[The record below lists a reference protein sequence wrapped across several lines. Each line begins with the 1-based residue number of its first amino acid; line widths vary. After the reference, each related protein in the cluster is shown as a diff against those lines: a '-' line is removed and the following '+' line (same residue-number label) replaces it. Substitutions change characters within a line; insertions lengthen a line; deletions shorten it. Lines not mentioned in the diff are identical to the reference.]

1 MEKELR
7 ILILEDVP
15 ADAELMEREL
25 RKGGIIFSSKKVDT
39 KKAFLKELKEFA
51 PDLILGDYSLPSFD
65 GLTAL
70 EIVREKCPDIPFV
83 FVSGSIGEELAIETL
98 KKGATDYVLKNR
110 LSRLVP
116 AVTRALREVEERN
129 KRKRAEDKLRE
140 QKDRAQKYLDVAGV
154 IFLVLNVDQTVTL
167 INKKGCEIL
176 GYKEK
181 EIIGKNWFDH
191 FIPERDR
198 ISVKA
203 VFAKLAA
210 AEIEPVEH
218 FENTVLTQSGMEK
231 IIAWHNTIITD
242 EKGHIMGTLSSGED
256 ITERKRAENTL
267 QESENRYRQVVED
280 ATEIIY
286 TVDEKGNFTY
296 ANRAGLKV
304 IGYSSGELRKLNYA
318 DLVVP
323 GHRERV
329 SQVYINQFRDRL
341 PTTYV
346 EFPFFSK
353 GGEIIWFGQNSTLVM
368 DGDKIVGFHIIAR
381 DITKRKGAEEALRES
396 EERYR
401 TLVET
406 SPDAI
411 TLMDLNLNIVMAN
424 RPALILYGY
433 ENPEEVIGKSAFD
446 FIAPEDRPRA
456 VEDLRKMLETGSIG
470 TPEYSLLRKGGVPFP
485 AEVRVSLILNA
496 EKKPRAFICVSRDIT
511 EHKRAEE
518 ALR

>member
-1 MEKELR
+1 M
-7 ILILEDVP
+7 
-15 ADAELMEREL
+15 
-25 RKGGIIFSSKKVDT
+25 
-39 KKAFLKELKEFA
+39 
-51 PDLILGDYSLPSFD
+51 
-65 GLTAL
+65 
-70 EIVREKCPDIPFV
+70 
-83 FVSGSIGEELAIETL
+83 
-98 KKGATDYVLKNR
+98 
-110 LSRLVP
+110 
-116 AVTRALREVEERN
+116 
-129 KRKRAEDKLRE
+129 
-140 QKDRAQKYLDVAGV
+140 
-154 IFLVLNVDQTVTL
+154 VLNVDQTVTL

-433 ENPEEVIGKSAFD
+433 ENPEEV
-446 FIAPEDRPRA
+446 
-456 VEDLRKMLETGSIG
+456 
-470 TPEYSLLRKGGVPFP
+470 LL
-485 AEVRVSLILNA
+485 A
-496 EKKPRAFICVSRDIT
+496 
-511 EHKRAEE
+511 
-518 ALR
+518 